1 MILPESIEKVIETAR
16 IDEVVGDFVVLK
28 KRGANYTGLCPF
40 HNEKTPSFSVNVAK
54 GIYKCFGCGAGG
66 DSLKFVIEHEKLSF
80 PDAIRY
86 LAKKYNIELQ
96 ETAMGEQEQVVQQEK
111 ESLWLVNAFARDWF
125 EEQMWETEM
134 GRTIGLSYFRE
145 RGFSDETIK
154 QFHLGY
160 HPDGYDVFTVAA
172 AKAGYKIEFLV
183 KVGLTIEKD
192 GKYYD
197 RFRGRVMFPIH
208 NVAGKV
214 IGFGGRIMTNDKK
227 QAKYVNSPESEIY
240 IKSNVLYGID
250 LSRKEAVGKDEIYLV
265 EGYTDVISL
274 HQAGIKNVVA
284 SSGTSLTEGQ
294 ISVIRRYT
302 SNITVLY
309 DGDAAGIKASFR
321 GIDMIIEQG
330 LNVKV
335 LLFPDGEDPDS
346 FARKNNPLY
355 ISDYIQKE
363 AQSFIAFKAG
373 LLIEETANDPIKK
386 AGVIKELVHS
396 ISLIPDQ
403 IMRSLYI
410 KECSRITQMDEESLI
425 IELNKQLRN
434 KTKSKQSVAE
444 LLHEQ
449 NIPVEETD
457 SEKDIQDSADELLAL
472 HEREI
477 VRILINFAN
486 LLIEMDHLDEQG
498 QKQTATL
505 RVGDFVL
512 HQLNDDDISFTQSAY
527 QQIIGIYQT
536 RGEDPFPALSE
547 LIHHENQEIG
557 QVAIDLSLQRHNL
570 SEQWK
575 DKYEI
580 LIHTEKDR
588 LQKTVLSA
596 VYNIKL
602 RKVNALLD
610 ANNRKL
616 LSANTDDEF
625 HAILS
630 EQIWL
635 NEVKQALSKQLH
647 FVIL

>member
-1 MILPESIEKVIETAR
+1 
-16 IDEVVGDFVVLK
+16 
-28 KRGANYTGLCPF
+28 
-40 HNEKTPSFSVNVAK
+40 
-54 GIYKCFGCGAGG
+54 
-66 DSLKFVIEHEKLSF
+66 
-80 PDAIRY
+80 
-86 LAKKYNIELQ
+86 
-96 ETAMGEQEQVVQQEK
+96 
-111 ESLWLVNAFARDWF
+111 
-125 EEQMWETEM
+125 
-134 GRTIGLSYFRE
+134 
-145 RGFSDETIK
+145 
-154 QFHLGY
+154 
-160 HPDGYDVFTVAA
+160 
-172 AKAGYKIEFLV
+172 
-183 KVGLTIEKD
+183 
-192 GKYYD
+192 
-197 RFRGRVMFPIH
+197 MFPIH
-208 NVAGKV
+208 NLAGKV

-250 LSRKEAVGKDEIYLV
+250 LARKDAVGKNEIYLV
-265 EGYTDVISL
+265 EGYTDVVSL

-284 SSGTSLTEGQ
+284 SSGTSLTDGQ
-294 ISVIRRYT
+294 IAVIRRYT

-346 FARKNNPLY
+346 FARKNTPLY
-355 ISDYIQKE
+355 VSDYIQKE
-363 AQSFIAFKAG
+363 VQSFIAFKAG
-373 LLIEETANDPIKK
+373 LLMDETGDDPIKK

-396 ISLIPDQ
+396 ISLIPDN

-434 KTKSKQSVAE
+434 KVKSKQSVAE

-449 NIPVEETD
+449 HIAIEEAEPT
-457 SEKDIQDSADELLAL
+457 SNSAEVDDDLLVL

-477 VRILINFAN
+477 LRILVNFAN
-486 LLIEMDHLDEQG
+486 MHIEMDHLDERG
-498 QKQTATL
+498 EKQSVTI
-505 RVGDFVL
+505 RIGDFVL
-512 HQLNDDDISFTQSAY
+512 HQLNDDDILFTQSAH
-527 QQIIGIYQT
+527 QQIVEIYQN
-536 RGEDPFPALSE
+536 RGEEPFPALSE
-547 LIHHENQEIG
+547 LIHHQNQEIG
-557 QVAIDLSLQRHNL
+557 QIAVDLSSQRHSL

-580 LIHTEKDR
+580 LIHTEKDH

-602 RKVNALLD
+602 RKVNTLLD

-616 LSANTDDEF
+616 LSANSDDEF
-625 HAILS
+625 HTILS